1 MLDFIWT
8 LPVQL
13 WGTRNKWTL
22 QKILIHG
29 RIRTSNS
36 GTFCFPACTSN
47 PSATETVDDL
57 ILELLQYLLTLR
69 YYKNSH
75 NGGRNQVSGRVSVP
89 CWHATPVKNAPWKPL
104 TIGEGQARYK
114 DRDIGGKSDWL
125 GSNCWSRIRMSFN
138 ILERDTSYCWIRSP
152 YRQ

>member
-29 RIRTSNS
+29 RIRTTNS
-36 GTFCFPACTSN
+36 GTSYFPACTSN
-47 PSATETVDDL
+47 PSSTETVNDL

-69 YYKNSH
+69 HYKTLC
-75 NGGRNQVSGRVSVP
+75 RVQRYIE
-89 CWHATPVKNAPWKPL
+89 KMKIKELL
-104 TIGEGQARYK
+104 TYSLVI
-114 DRDIGGKSDWL
+114 
-125 GSNCWSRIRMSFN
+125 
-138 ILERDTSYCWIRSP
+138 DTI
-152 YRQ
+152 